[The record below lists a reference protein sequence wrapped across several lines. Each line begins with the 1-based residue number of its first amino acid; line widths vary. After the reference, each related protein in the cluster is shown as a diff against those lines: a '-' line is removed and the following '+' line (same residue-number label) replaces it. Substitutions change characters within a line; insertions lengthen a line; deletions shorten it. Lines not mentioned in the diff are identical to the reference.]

1 MAYTK
6 DCEGR
11 RTKDQATKTLI
22 ATFPGSGFVAER
34 EGDEIKV
41 YLVADPDG
49 TPTTGASVIGIADA
63 AKGPMSA
70 ARMQRLN
77 EQRRKTNPT
86 R

>member
-6 DCEGR
+6 DCDGR

-22 ATFPGSGFVAER
+22 CTFSGAAFVS
-34 EGDEIKV
+34 EIEDGNLNI
-41 YLVADPDG
+41 YLISDSDSNVS
-49 TPTTGASVIGIADA
+49 TGANVIGIADA